1 MQNSRP
7 HHPDRSR
14 GPGRAAILFFLVVAG
29 CIFYACTSRK
39 PAPEKTIAE
48 KLLRQ
53 VDSFSAIADSLRTA
67 VETHADKSRLQQL
80 FLRTRLAYKRM
91 EWAAEYFDPTAA
103 RIVNGPPVQEVELSG
118 VVIKPAGLQ
127 IIETYLYPTYDPTHR
142 EDLLAQ
148 LKRIQFACH
157 QYKLHYANIPILD
170 WQVFDAAKLEV
181 FRIMTLG
188 IVGFDDPLSQKS
200 IPESAA
206 SLEGLKDVLAEYLA
220 PAASSE
226 SSAVSSESPAASSGE
241 PTATANAH
249 RLPQLFTAAANYLAA
264 NPDFNSF
271 DRARF
276 ITDYA
281 NPLTTSLTNLEKDL
295 NIHVIR
301 YNRLLNQDAKTLF
314 DTDAFNVNAYVPD
327 YVSFTSPEKIALGK
341 KLFADPLLSSTG
353 TRSCG
358 SCHQPDKAFTD
369 GLVKNV
375 AIGDGRLLPR
385 NTPTLINAALQPSQF
400 YDLRVKTLEDQSR
413 NVVQNN
419 AEMHGDMKLSAQR
432 LSQDTAYRRLFAAA
446 YPKSAQAASNQPES
460 TQAASNQPE
469 STQAK
474 SNQAGSTQARPAQ
487 PGIDTLEIMNA
498 IGSYVRSLVFL
509 NSRFDAYMRGDKQA
523 MSAAEIAGFN
533 LFMGK
538 AKCGSCHY
546 MPLFN
551 GTFPPAYRKI
561 ETEVIGVPQ
570 SVTGKEIDSDP
581 GRYAIVKVESFRHA
595 FKTPTVRNA
604 ARTAPY
610 MHNGVFTTL
619 EQVLDFYDRGGGVG
633 LGIPIA
639 NQTLPFDKLNL
650 TPQERDNII
659 AFIHTL
665 DSR

>member
-1 MQNSRP
+1 MRSSRN
-7 HHPDRSR
+7 RR
-14 GPGRAAILFFLVVAG
+14 VLFALAAAAF
-29 CIFYACTSRK
+29 IFYTCTGKK

-48 KLLRQ
+48 KLLTQ
-53 VDSFSAIADSLRTA
+53 VDSFSTLADTLRSA
-67 VETHADKSRLQQL
+67 VQTHAPATRLQTL
-80 FLRTRLAYKRM
+80 FLQTRLAYKRM

-103 RIVNGPPVQEVELSG
+103 RIVNGPPIQEVELNG
-118 VVIKPAGLQ
+118 HVITPAGLQ
-127 IIETYLYPTYDPTHR
+127 VIEAWLFPAYDTTHSQ
-142 EDLLAQ
+142 DLLTQ
-148 LKRIQFACH
+148 LERIRFACK
-157 QYKLHYANIPILD
+157 QYKLHFANIPILD

-200 IPESAA
+200 MAESAA
-206 SLEGLKDVLAEYLA
+206 GLEGLKTMLAYY
-220 PAASSE
+220 
-226 SSAVSSESPAASSGE
+226 
-241 PTATANAH
+241 
-249 RLPQLFTAAANYLAA
+249 PQGDSIPFDAAANYLKT

-281 NPLTTSLTNLEKDL
+281 NPLTTDITLLEKNL

-341 KLFADPLLSSTG
+341 KLFSDPQLSSTG
-353 TRSCG
+353 TRSCQ

-369 GLVKNV
+369 GLVKNTT
-375 AIGDGRLLPR
+375 IGDGRLLPR
-385 NTPTLINAALQPSQF
+385 NTPTLINAALQPAQF

-419 AEMHGDMKLSAQR
+419 AEMHGDMQLSVQR
-432 LSQDTAYRRLFAAA
+432 LWQDTAYRRLFAAA
-446 YPKSAQAASNQPES
+446 YPGSARAAATPS
-460 TQAASNQPE
+460 TSGQTASDP
-469 STQAK
+469 K
-474 SNQAGSTQARPAQ
+474 LARA
-487 PGIDTLEIMNA
+487 GIDTLEIMNA

-509 NSRFDAYMRGDKQA
+509 NSRFDQYMRGDKNA
-523 MSAAEIAGFN
+523 LSAVEIDGFN

-551 GTFPPAYRKI
+551 GTFPPMYRRI
-561 ETEVIGVPQ
+561 ETEVIGVPA
-570 SVTGKEIDSDP
+570 SATGHEIDEDP

-604 ARTAPY
+604 GRTAPY

-619 EQVLDFYDRGGGVG
+619 EQVIDFYDRGGGAG
-633 LGIPIA
+633 LGMKLD

-650 TPQERDNII
+650 TPRERDNIV
-659 AFIHTL
+659 AFLRSL